1 MPWRAACFLV
11 PAALALACAGGGPPP
26 VVVPPPPIL
35 EQVPIVRV
43 GLLVQVEDVQLGS
56 TGTYA
61 MSDNDGVLVVGS
73 DSDVFSV
80 RREGNRL
87 VVYTP
92 GGDLV
97 ETVVGKLTVE
107 TRSPNEHV
115 TVNGARYPR
124 RADVVLDREGGLTVI
139 NVLDVETYLRG
150 VIPLEIGHRQA
161 GMLEAAKAQA
171 VAARTYV
178 AAHLGQYPDQG
189 FDLHAGVRDQ
199 VYGPVDR
206 RHPNADRAVWE
217 TRGMILEY
225 QGQPIRANYAST
237 CGGRTAGVEE
247 SFDADPIPYLRSHED
262 KVNGKYAC
270 ERSRFFRWEES
281 WNGDELKAV
290 LVRTLPQVLGRPFEG
305 VGIRDLEAVDT
316 GKSGRIVTLRI
327 TTDQAVYDLHKSQIR
342 WALETTGGTPLRS
355 TAFTIQTWKRGQWIR
370 MLVTQGRGWGHGV
383 GMCQW
388 GAMQMSLDGYDY
400 RRILEHYYPGTQLR
414 PWFPSEALSRNR
426 VETDDGNG

>member
-1 MPWRAACFLV
+1 MAGLG
-11 PAALALACAGGGPPP
+11 LGCAGGPGPRPPVIPPEPP
-26 VVVPPPPIL
+26 VVA
-35 EQVPIVRV
+35 QVPTVRV
-43 GLLVQVEDVQLGS
+43 ALLVQVEDVQVGA
-56 TGTYA
+56 TGTYVMTDA
-61 MSDNDGVLVVGS
+61 EGVLAVGS
-73 DSDVFSV
+73 DNEVFSI

-87 VVYTP
+87 AVYTP
-92 GGDLV
+92 GGGLV
-97 ETVVGKLTVE
+97 ESVEGTLEIE
-107 TRSPNEHV
+107 TRSENEHV

-124 RADVVLDREGGLTVI
+124 RADIVPGRESGLNVI

-150 VIPLEIGHRQA
+150 VVPLEIGHRDPTL
-161 GMLEAAKAQA
+161 LEAAKAQA

-178 AAHLGQYPDQG
+178 AAHLGQYADLG
-189 FDLHAGVRDQ
+189 FDLYAGVRDQ

-225 QGQPIRANYAST
+225 EGRPIRANYAST

-262 KVNGKYAC
+262 KVDGKSMC

-281 WNGDELKAV
+281 WDGDELKAA

-305 VGIRDLEAVDT
+305 VGIQDLAPVEK

-327 TTDQAVYDLHKSQIR
+327 VTDKAVYDLHKSQIR
-342 WALETTGGTPLRS
+342 QALETSGGAPLRS
-355 TAFTIQTWKRGQWIR
+355 TAFAIQTWKRGQWIR
-370 MLVTQGRGWGHGV
+370 MVVAQGSGWGHGV

-388 GAMQMSLDGYDY
+388 GAMQMSQDGYDY
-400 RRILEHYYPGTQLR
+400 RRILEHYYPDTQLR
-414 PWFPSEALSRNR
+414 PWFPSDALSRNR
-426 VETDDGNG
+426 VEMEDGNG